1 MKAIILG
8 AVLGVLLVWPAA
20 LSLTA
25 AVLTAIVAALLS
37 KPLLVAFSLG
47 LAAGAR
53 MRRPRGWTR

>member
-25 AVLTAIVAALLS
+25 AILTAIVAALLS

-47 LAAGAR
+47 LAAGLR
-53 MRRPRGWTR
+53 IRSRGWTR